1 MATNRTKLSK
11 GRRNTGGYSRRTAR
25 LNARNY
31 DRYLRISRQQIFEDD
46 FENGPQ
52 DNDTMEKEEI
62 LRTLINCGLSEYESR
77 VYAALVLSGPAKAG
91 SISKQSDVPQSKIY
105 EVLDQLADKQL
116 VEVFD
121 GRPKEFKAAE
131 PEMAI
136 KNMLEEKVRE
146 IDSLKAKIEE
156 MSTFLKPIKK
166 EETLGGI
173 WSIKGEKYK
182 EFFNKASEML
192 RRADQ
197 YVYAITRDFSRTS
210 LLSEEVKKSIRRGV
224 KVRVIGME
232 KINERN
238 YYKAKWYHDLGID
251 LRTFQTKVH
260 PRIVVVDGRE
270 LLLRLDYNPQKRDRF
285 KFNSLWSEDPSLVT
299 VMDNYVKSIW
309 KNASPIRF
317 RRAKKV

>member
-1 MATNRTKLSK
+1 
-11 GRRNTGGYSRRTAR
+11 
-25 LNARNY
+25 
-31 DRYLRISRQQIFEDD
+31 
-46 FENGPQ
+46 
-52 DNDTMEKEEI
+52 MEKEEI

-77 VYAALVLSGPAKAG
+77 VYAALVFSGPSKAG
-91 SISKQSDVPQSKIY
+91 IISKESAVPQSKIY
-105 EVLDQLADKQL
+105 EVLDQLVDKQL
-116 VEVFD
+116 VEVFE

-131 PEMAI
+131 PETAI

-156 MSTFLKPIKK
+156 MSTFLKPMKRGQ
-166 EETLGGI
+166 TLGGI
-173 WSIKGEKYK
+173 WSIKGEKYR

-192 RRADQ
+192 RRADN

-210 LLSEEVKKSIRRGV
+210 LLSEEVRKSIRRGV

-251 LRTFQTKVH
+251 LRTFETKVH
-260 PRIVVVDGRE
+260 PRIVVVDGKE
-270 LLLRLDYNPQKRDRF
+270 LLLRLDYNPQKRDKF

-309 KNASPIRF
+309 KTSTPVRF
-317 RRAKKV
+317 KRKQSA